1 MRKITYK
8 DVYSYFSSRGNIKKF
23 IKNSDFFVLL
33 ELQQELNDFI
43 SEWERQQDKK
53 TAGKQAAI
61 RN

>member
-23 IKNSDFFVLL
+23 IENSDFFVLL
-33 ELQQELNDFI
+33 ELQQELNCFI

-53 TAGKQAAI
+53 TAG
-61 RN
+61 